1 MLRGEQQEVLEH
13 QLISNGRETSLCW
26 PVSSMERTMIDMSK
40 RKRMVL
46 DQITVTRYI
55 TEDGAEMYD
64 FQHSGDAGVVT
75 ILGLL
80 DLARDTFIKPESF
93 TPGE

>member
-1 MLRGEQQEVLEH
+1 
-13 QLISNGRETSLCW
+13 
-26 PVSSMERTMIDMSK
+26 MSK

-46 DQITVTRYI
+46 DRITVTRYI

-64 FQHSGDAGVVT
+64 FQHAGDAGVVT

-80 DLARDTFIKPESF
+80 DLARDTFIKPEAFDS

>member
-1 MLRGEQQEVLEH
+1 M
-13 QLISNGRETSLCW
+13 
-26 PVSSMERTMIDMSK
+26 MDMGK

-55 TEDGAEMYD
+55 TDEGAEMYD
-64 FQHSGDAGVVT
+64 FQHAGDAGVVT

-80 DLARDTFIKPESF
+80 DLARDTFIKPEAFDS
-93 TPGE
+93 TPGD